1 MAKNSL
7 RRWFNGTFG
16 NLSTS
21 PTLMVTLTALPA
33 EAVVMFDEPVEPNIK
48 VIGVSLITTALG
60 ANTKLTVKVG
70 GTIIINALNSAAAIY
85 SIIPVDDVMTQ
96 EREGI
101 SLTIS
106 GGAATGTVKLKLLY
120 EVVGNL

>member
-21 PTLMVTLTALPA
+21 PTLMVTLAAVPA
-33 EAVVMFDEPVEPNIK
+33 ESVVIFDELVEPNIK
-48 VIGVSLITTALG
+48 LIGVSLITTALG
-60 ANTKLTVKVG
+60 EKTKLTMKVG
-70 GTIIINALNSAAAIY
+70 GTIIINALDSAAAIH
-85 SIIPVDDVMTQ
+85 SFIPVDDVMTV
-96 EREGI
+96 EGQDI
-101 SLTIS
+101 TLTIS
-106 GGAATGTVKLKLLY
+106 GGAATGTVKFKLLY

>member
-21 PTLMVTLTALPA
+21 PTLMVDLVALPA
-33 EAVVMFDEPVEPNIK
+33 EAVVTFDEPVEPNIK
-48 VIGVSLITTALG
+48 VLGVSLITMALG
-60 ANTKLTVKVG
+60 ENTKLTVKVG
-70 GTIIINALNSAAAIY
+70 GTIIINALNTAAAIH
-85 SIIPVDDVMTQ
+85 SFIPVDDVMTQ
-96 EREGI
+96 EGEDI
-101 SLTIS
+101 TLTIS
-106 GGAATGTVKLKLLY
+106 GGAATGTVKFKLLY

>member
-21 PTLMVTLTALPA
+21 PTLMVDLVALPA
-33 EAVVMFDEPVEPNIK
+33 EAVVTFDEPVEPNIK
-48 VIGVSLITTALG
+48 VLGVSLITMALG
-60 ANTKLTVKVG
+60 ENTKLTVKVG
-70 GTIIINALNSAAAIY
+70 GTIIINALNTAAAIHRF
-85 SIIPVDDVMTQ
+85 IPVDDVMTQ
-96 EREGI
+96 EGEDI
-101 SLTIS
+101 TLTIS
-106 GGAATGTVKLKLLY
+106 GGAATGTVKFKLLY